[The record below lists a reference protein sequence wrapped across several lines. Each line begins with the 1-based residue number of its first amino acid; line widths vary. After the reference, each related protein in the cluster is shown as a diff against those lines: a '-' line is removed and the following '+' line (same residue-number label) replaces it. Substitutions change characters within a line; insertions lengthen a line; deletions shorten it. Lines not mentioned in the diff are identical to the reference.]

1 MGRQDDDDS
10 DGGFDYAYWNVGL
23 NLAFWEKPTFSL
35 DIRYW
40 DTDLDGCED
49 AQLFQCDERVVG
61 TIKAVF

>member
-1 MGRQDDDDS
+1 MVEDRTTTTATAAS
-10 DGGFDYAYWNVGL
+10 YAYWNLGL

-40 DTDLDGCED
+40 DTDLDGCSD

-61 TIKAVF
+61 TIKAFF